1 MSDLLEGSDNEGT
14 AKSSASEFMIDDN
27 SKLLN
32 SEDKEYFHS
41 MVGKVLHLAK
51 RMRPDVL
58 VSVTSTEAKR
68 RGGC

>member
-14 AKSSASEFMIDDN
+14 AKSPASEFMIDYN

-41 MVGKVLHLAK
+41 MVGKVLYLAK
-51 RMRPDVL
+51 RRRPDVL
-58 VSVTSTEAKR
+58 VSVTSTKAKR
-68 RGGC
+68 R